1 LSPLLERWKPDGDPA
16 VIAFAQSLHVG
27 IVWEGSWQSYLLL
40 PWKFFISLQPSTF
53 QDVLGIGMF
62 VFCLLVRRG
71 GDGPQRLVA
80 LAALA
85 VFLLDL
91 AFVQLTPRFFLEP
104 YLWCA
109 TVAVPVPASRLKSF
123 FVRALTAQSVLVA
136 AVAVYLG
143 ALLFGGAL
151 TPAWRDR
158 VMTVMTPGYAEAK
171 WLDAVLPPDAVV
183 LENLRYHTLMPRRF
197 VVGDRYL
204 PSSGRGGWL
213 WPTTPMGGPYLTW
226 GNGPNWEHAL
236 ASFVRE
242 QRVTVLVTQYP
253 ITESLYPALASHYG
267 MPLAGPVQFQAAAR
281 SVFNRRKVTGLIVFG
296 INKASLSASQRHA
309 SDDVSNQKHP
319 YGAVPLDTGK

>member
-1 LSPLLERWKPDGDPA
+1 

-27 IVWEGSWQSYLLL
+27 ILWDGSWQSYLLL
-40 PWKFFISLQPSTF
+40 PWKFFVSLQPSTF

-62 VFCLLVRRG
+62 VFFLFVRRG
-71 GDGPQRLVA
+71 GNGPQRLVV

-85 VFLLDL
+85 VFFLDF

-109 TVAVPVPASRLKSF
+109 VAAVPVPTSRLKAF
-123 FVRALTAQSVLVA
+123 FARALVAQGMLVA
-136 AVAVYLG
+136 VVALYLG
-143 ALLFGGAL
+143 APLFGGAL

-213 WPTTPMGGPYLTW
+213 WPATPMGDPYPTW
-226 GNGPNWEHAL
+226 GNGLNWEHAL
-236 ASFVRE
+236 AEFIRK
-242 QRVTVLVTQYP
+242 QKVTVLVTQYP
-253 ITESLYPALASHYG
+253 ITTSLYPALTSRYG
-267 MPLAGPVQFQAAAR
+267 MPLAGPAQFPAAAR
-281 SVFNRRKVTGLIVFG
+281 SVFNRRHVTGLIVFG
-296 INKASLSASQRHA
+296 INEAGLSASQRHTSA
-309 SDDVSNQKHP
+309 DLSTQK
-319 YGAVPLDTGK
+319 

>member
-1 LSPLLERWKPDGDPA
+1 LREFSEFGLGGCDDLQACRG
-16 VIAFAQSLHVG
+16 V
-27 IVWEGSWQSYLLL
+27 SWQALLLL

-53 QDVLGIGMF
+53 PRVLGIGMF

-91 AFVQLTPRFFLEP
+91 AFVQLAPRFFFEP

-109 TVAVPVPASRLKSF
+109 AAAVPVPASRLKSF

-158 VMTVMTPGYAEAK
+158 IMTVMTPGYAEAK

-183 LENLRYHTLMPRRF
+183 LENFRYHALMPRRF

-204 PSSGRGGWL
+204 
-213 WPTTPMGGPYLTW
+213 TW
-226 GNGPNWEHAL
+226 GKGPNQEHAL
-236 ASFVRE
+236 AAFVRA
-242 QRVTVLVTQYP
+242 QHVTVLVTQYP
-253 ITESLYPALASHYG
+253 ITE
-267 MPLAGPVQFQAAAR
+267 PLAQAFASRYGTPLVGPAHFQTAAR
-281 SVFNRRKVTGLIVFG
+281 SVFNRGKVHGLIVIG
-296 INKASLSASQRHA
+296 LHEASPSASQRHT
-309 SDDVSNQKHP
+309 SDDGLQIPPSHD
-319 YGAVPLDTGK
+319 PL